1 MALSIDSTLGDI
13 LADEKG
19 KAVLEKHMPGVSTHP
34 QLAMAK
40 GMTVKAIASMSQG
53 QITQA
58 TIDAINEDLGKI

>member
-13 LADEKG
+13 LGDEKG

-40 GMTVKAIASMSQG
+40 GMTLKQIAGMSQG

-58 TIDAINEDLGKI
+58 TLDAINEDLGKI